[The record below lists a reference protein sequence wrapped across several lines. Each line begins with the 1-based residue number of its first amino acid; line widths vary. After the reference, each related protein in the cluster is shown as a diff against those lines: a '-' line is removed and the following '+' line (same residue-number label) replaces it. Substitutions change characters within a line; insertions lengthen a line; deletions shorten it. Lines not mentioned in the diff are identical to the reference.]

1 MGSVELAVREVRSFK
16 RLYAVKRLKP
26 AFRDDESLLRMFLDE
41 ARIAGSI
48 RHPNVVSVL
57 DVVDSDDEGPLLVM
71 EYIDGVTLSALI
83 RRCLKTN
90 RPLPLQIVVR
100 IGAQVADG
108 LHAAHVLRDMDGREM
123 RVVHRDLSPQNI
135 LIGYD
140 GVARVTDFGIA
151 KALDVAAER
160 TRTETGILKGKY
172 GYLAPE
178 VLRFKPAE
186 PRSDLFALGVVLFEA
201 AASRRLY
208 RGGVGAARAILEEPP
223 PDLGEEGED
232 APDGMIELLFRLL
245 AKEPEQRPQSAQH
258 VAGALREMERELVA
272 IEGAIDLSA
281 LLMELFAEEH
291 ESGRIRV
298 RDALSRMEEAA
309 EPKRWRIRPIA
320 VALAS
325 LATLAT
331 AGGAL
336 LLWSSDG
343 TGDAS
348 VASVRGDKRSS
359 DAAEDLPAPSSMEA
373 EMDEA
378 EADTDDAEGSP
389 ARAPDAGIARV
400 RGTAMSAPS
409 GRMRRSTMRISP
421 MTSQMTPRDPLAGFD
436 YPDG

>member
-57 DVVDSDDEGPLLVM
+57 DVVDTDDEGPLLVM

-83 RRCLKTN
+83 RRCVRN
-90 RPLPLQIVVR
+90 DRPLPLQIVLR

-108 LHAAHVLRDMDGREM
+108 LHAAHVLRDVDGSEM

-208 RGGVGAARAILEEPP
+208 RGGVDAARAILEEPP
-223 PDLGEEGED
+223 PDLGEERED

-245 AKEPEQRPQSAQH
+245 AKEPEQRPPSAQH
-258 VAGALREMERELVA
+258 VAEALREMDRELVA
-272 IEGAIDLSA
+272 IEGAIDLSS

-291 ESGRIRV
+291 ESARARV
-298 RDALSRMEEAA
+298 RDALSRMDTA
-309 EPKRWRIRPIA
+309 EPKRWRLRAALA
-320 VALAS
+320 VATLAV
-325 LATLAT
+325 LAT
-331 AGGAL
+331 AGVAWVL
-336 LLWSSDG
+336 SSSG
-343 TGDAS
+343 SGDAS
-348 VASVRGDKRSS
+348 VASFGGVKRSS
-359 DAAEDLPAPSSMEA
+359 TAAEGPPDTASMEA
-373 EMDEA
+373 ETDETEADADRVA
-378 EADTDDAEGSP
+378 EAP
-389 ARAPDAGIARV
+389 ASAPDAGVARTRRTRMSV
-400 RGTAMSAPS
+400 SRGP
-409 GRMRRSTMRISP
+409 RMRPTPMTSP
-421 MTSQMTPRDPLAGFD
+421 MTRSDPLAGFE